1 MSDEH
6 FCQDQEFQGQVGV
19 PFGEQ

>member
-6 FCQDQEFQGQVGV
+6 FCKDQEFQGQVGV